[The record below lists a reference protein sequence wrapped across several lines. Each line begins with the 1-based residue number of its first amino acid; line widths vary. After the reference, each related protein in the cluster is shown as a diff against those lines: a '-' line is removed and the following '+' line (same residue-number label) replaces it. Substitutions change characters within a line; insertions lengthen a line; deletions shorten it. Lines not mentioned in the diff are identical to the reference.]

1 MLEACRIV
9 ECDVVE
15 LLSALFGK
23 LSLDSSQ
30 KQDSIFQLYFQ
41 ESGTKILVLIYKI
54 EQTHTNFDTSI
65 PKLLQVVFINVG
77 PWGLLAVCPCPF
89 EP

>member
-30 KQDSIFQLYFQ
+30 KQDSISNSTF
-41 ESGTKILVLIYKI
+41 KK
-54 EQTHTNFDTSI
+54 
-65 PKLLQVVFINVG
+65 VVQKY
-77 PWGLLAVCPCPF
+77 
-89 EP
+89 